1 MENLNSTQEEA
12 TNSGRKNR
20 LLSVT
25 KRLVLIGMLS
35 ASITSGKL
43 ALAIVPNVEIV
54 TLLIMAYTIVFGLRI
69 SLPTTLIFVTTEML
83 IYGVNT
89 WVLSYYI
96 HWCMIAVVTAIV
108 YAVFKDKSYIPYI
121 ITATLLTAMF
131 GVLSSFFDT
140 IFYANSSWSYF
151 WSSFTIMYLRGVS
164 FYVTH
169 IVSNTI
175 VVAIGLFPLVSVMKK
190 LAKNY
195 CYN

>member
-1 MENLNSTQEEA
+1 MENSDTTPKLTA
-12 TNSGRKNR
+12 TNSGRKKQM
-20 LLSVT
+20 LSAT

-43 ALAIVPNVEIV
+43 ALAVIPNVEIV
-54 TLLIMAYTIVFGLRI
+54 TLLIMAYTIVFGLKI

-89 WVLSYYI
+89 WIISYYI
-96 HWCMIAVVTAIV
+96 HWCLIAVVTAAV
-108 YAVFKDKSYIPYI
+108 YAIFKDKHYIPYV

-131 GVLSSFFDT
+131 GVLTSFFDT

-175 VVAIGLFPLVSVMKK
+175 VVALGLFPLVSVMKK
-190 LAKNY
+190 LVKSYFN
-195 CYN
+195 